1 MVNNDVELSKDAIIN
16 LVKLIKKKKRKAIAG
31 ALTLSFRDKKT
42 IIKSGTIVNSWFWN
56 STNHLYKGKKIAE
69 INLRSQNVNFL
80 TGRCLLHP
88 IEIFKKV
95 GSYDVTNFRHYG
107 SDDEFSMRVK
117 NFGYEVLLCPKS
129 IVYLREDKK
138 NPKNKFKISFFK
150 NILFGFKS
158 NQNIINKFKLTR
170 KIVPYYARPTYLII
184 GIFKSIFVSIL
195 RFYDK

>member
-1 MVNNDVELSKDAIIN
+1 M
-16 LVKLIKKKKRKAIAG
+16 
-31 ALTLSFRDKKT
+31 
-42 IIKSGTIVNSWFWN
+42 NSWFWN

-117 NFGYEVLLCPKS
+117 NFGYEVFLS
-129 IVYLREDKK
+129 KK
-138 NPKNKFKISFFK
+138 YSLFKK
-150 NILFGFKS
+150 TK
-158 NQNIINKFKLTR
+158 
-170 KIVPYYARPTYLII
+170 KIQKTNL
-184 GIFKSIFVSIL
+184 K
-195 RFYDK
+195 